1 MIELVLDNVY
11 IEIKNASKEC
21 ELEIWNKLSFSV
33 EEFGSP
39 YPKTRH
45 LFNRKTKKTYMG
57 LLDYIIEILVER
69 AEEYKIIDN
78 RVAWEPNANFK
89 LVDYLDP
96 DKKIPFKLRP
106 YQEEIV
112 NNATNRE
119 VIQAATGAGKT
130 AMLAA
135 CIAKFNVKPVSI
147 FADKLTLVTQLKEE
161 IGKFLG
167 EEIGIVGGGMN
178 DRKDITVYSIQSA
191 SKEDVEDSKLILF
204 DECLDGD
211 TVITMWNNQKF
222 TIREIVE
229 NNIRMAVKTYNI
241 NTKQFEPKYIYDR
254 AKIPLNNKKM
264 VELTIEDDN
273 GNEHIIKCTEDHKIW
288 IESENKYIEAG
299 KLQENMEVVCY
310 DEK

>member
-57 LLDYIIEILVER
+57 LLDYVIEILVER

-106 YQEEIV
+106 YQETIV
-112 NNATNRE
+112 RKATNRE
-119 VIQAATGAGKT
+119 VVQAATGA
-130 AMLAA
+130 
-135 CIAKFNVKPVSI
+135 
-147 FADKLTLVTQLKEE
+147 
-161 IGKFLG
+161 
-167 EEIGIVGGGMN
+167 
-178 DRKDITVYSIQSA
+178 
-191 SKEDVEDSKLILF
+191 
-204 DECLDGD
+204 
-211 TVITMWNNQKF
+211 
-222 TIREIVE
+222 
-229 NNIRMAVKTYNI
+229 
-241 NTKQFEPKYIYDR
+241 
-254 AKIPLNNKKM
+254 
-264 VELTIEDDN
+264 
-273 GNEHIIKCTEDHKIW
+273 
-288 IESENKYIEAG
+288 
-299 KLQENMEVVCY
+299 
-310 DEK
+310 